1 MTVLSDRA
9 YRAERA
15 NALITVISR
24 LGHGAFRSGGVT
36 ASLRVTR
43 RGVLWSDQHDVLWRY
58 NPDGMHALGQPS
70 PAPRHVAGQL
80 CSYVFDGYELKA
92 WPFYHLGYPQN
103 DADLVVLAAWRLGI
117 LMSWCPPE
125 FVSREERRAAENG
138 DWPWT
143 VARVLAM
150 VGVTA

>member
-9 YRAERA
+9 ARAERA
-15 NALITVISR
+15 NALLTVISR
-24 LGHGAFRSGGVT
+24 LGHGAFRSGDVT

-43 RGVLWSDQHDVLWRY
+43 RGVLWSDQHGVLWRY
-58 NPDGMHALGQPS
+58 NGDRQQALGQLS
-70 PAPRHVAGQL
+70 PALRHVADLL